1 MSQET
6 LQAAGTEKPAG
17 KTIAESAQTVGQPT
31 PAEAETRVKDA
42 ADTPASAPTEE
53 PTEAQGAAAE
63 DSASVPEGADE
74 STVAS
79 DATEVSPAEGATTPS
94 APAKAQVEP
103 LFSATYD
110 STLDLL
116 THYVDTLVGKKQK
129 TFSIGIACVD
139 VVLAILIAFITPS
152 AWPLAILLLVLGCGM
167 LWYRKSGARMVAKRI
182 LVRLD
187 PADAHRTVNVY
198 PDRVEL
204 VRATGDAYEY
214 PLGELSNVTSDD
226 ALVVMA
232 FGHDGVTIPAQG
244 LTKGTLPEL
253 ASWASKKLAAKSS
266 AATPTQSA
274 PSEHDT
280 TPDEPAK

>member
-6 LQAAGTEKPAG
+6 PQAAGTEETTVHQGAKLETPPAQQSDGTQAETQEKPAG
-17 KTIAESAQTVGQPT
+17 EP
-31 PAEAETRVKDA
+31 
-42 ADTPASAPTEE
+42 EE
-53 PTEAQGAAAE
+53 
-63 DSASVPEGADE
+63 E
-74 STVAS
+74 STS
-79 DATEVSPAEGATTPS
+79 DQAALSPAEDGS
-94 APAKAQVEP
+94 APKAAAAASEEP

-110 STLDLL
+110 TTLDLL
-116 THYVDTLVGKKQK
+116 THYVDALVGKKQK

-139 VVLAILIAFITPS
+139 VVLAIVIAFVTPS
-152 AWPLAILLLVLGCGM
+152 AWPLAVLLLALGCGM
-167 LWYRKSGARMVAKRI
+167 LWYRKSGARMTAKRI

-204 VRATGDAYEY
+204 VRATGDTYEY

-232 FGHDGVTIPAQG
+232 FGHDGVTVPANG

-253 ASWASKKLAAKSS
+253 ANWANKQLAARGAS
-266 AATPTQSA
+266 ATTSKPADEAPDKPDATADESA
-274 PSEHDT
+274 
-280 TPDEPAK
+280 K